1 MRWRDMK
8 TTHTPTQIILSC
20 NHVLHCIVRNTQSD
34 SFLYFDGGASAE
46 IPKLHTR
53 LNGLTSPFSHGVHVS
68 SPQRHPSN
76 IIIIITT
83 TGTVNNAQ

>member
-8 TTHTPTQIILSC
+8 TTHTPTQITLSC

-34 SFLYFDGGASAE
+34 SFLCFDGASAE

-53 LNGLTSPFSHGVHVS
+53 LNGLTSPFSLGVPVS

-76 IIIIITT
+76 TIITT